1 MEEAEGNDPPA
12 KRPRV
17 EEETQPVAGPSRL
30 PLPDPQPPISAPDS
44 QSSNLRPA
52 GDGSFVEAFPSS
64 TAGAPISP
72 NRRGEKNLA
81 SHLEACGRLGDRDL
95 FETAEILMTTGLNG
109 AGRTK
114 HLKGPMYRQWKGKGK
129 EVWRNDDE
137 LMRDIDSLPRGPK
150 WTTAEVE
157 VGEGRF
163 RGIHTVYLRDVLE
176 VVRQLIGA
184 RRFKRWI
191 RYAPER
197 HWTSRDR
204 KTRIYD
210 EMWSGEWWWLMQ
222 SAIGNNNGTVVP
234 LIVACDETTLTN
246 NPQGPKGHPVY
257 LSLGNISKSVRR
269 KPTKRAMVLVGYLPT
284 DTFSEV
290 KDDETRRRY
299 RAELF
304 HRSLEKVFEPLKTAS
319 SEGTLAWCADGYLR
333 HIYPVIA
340 AWIAD
345 WPEQNDLAGTTRGGC
360 PKCMQGWTGR
370 GDGGPSAPPRDP
382 NATLK
387 AVQAYKQSRKQA
399 TLSTLRLRG
408 VEPFWATIPN
418 VNIGSCLAPDLL
430 HQLYKG
436 MFEHARDWA
445 EDLLGTEEFDKR
457 FKTMPDAQDLRHFK
471 KGVTAV
477 KNWAGRESR
486 DMMRQ
491 FLRVV
496 IDAQAPVDFV
506 RMIRALLDF
515 SYIAHSARLT
525 DVELAELDAA
535 LKAFHEAKDIL
546 IERKMV
552 KEGGFDRI
560 AKLHM
565 LSHYADDI
573 RQLGTPDGYS
583 TETPEYL
590 HIVYV
595 KIPWRM
601 SNRRNPFPQMV
612 AYVQR
617 LEAIHIQRTAIDE
630 YYGEREGADEEE
642 IQLALRLLEDV
653 GERKNENENENENE
667 REIEASGNDGG
678 SEEADSDTDSDTDTD
693 DTDSDEDG
701 EEIGESEEKSAIA
714 GDTYYP
720 RPSIRIAR
728 QPTVRHV
735 PGHVLISSYGCSD
748 FIRVVRA
755 FLLSKTGR
763 KPLLL
768 LPSDTFNVWHKATLF
783 HSPLP
788 FAPNEPPHRDVV
800 RVRPPARDTAGRV
813 NSPGVFDTALFPI
826 DHQFGITRFRA
837 GRVRAI
843 FTLPPHLNHLYSG
856 PLVFLDLYS
865 PFSADTTTSHSLY
878 GVTPSHSDG
887 GNTPTSLVLPLATI
901 AMACHLAP
909 DFSSPRALHRQLLND
924 YYSHFSFLLMAYW
937 RRSNANR
944 PAVSDLYVRSL
955 PINNTY

>member
-1 MEEAEGNDPPA
+1 MEEAAKDEPPT

-17 EEETQPVAGPSRL
+17 DEETPPVAGPSRL
-30 PLPDPQPPISAPDS
+30 PPPDSQPPIPIPDS
-44 QSSNLRPA
+44 QPSNPTQA
-52 GDGSFVEAFPSS
+52 SDGSFVEAFPSS

-72 NRRGEKNLA
+72 NRKGEKKLTE
-81 SHLEACGRLGDRDL
+81 HLESCGRLGDRDL

-114 HLKGPMYRQWKGKGK
+114 HMKGPMYKQWKGKGK
-129 EVWRNDDE
+129 EIWRDDDE
-137 LMRDIDSLPRGPK
+137 LQRDIDGLPKGPE
-150 WTTAEVE
+150 WTTADVT

-163 RGIHTVYLRDVLE
+163 RRTYTVYLRDVLA
-176 VVRQLIGA
+176 VIRQLIGA

-191 RYAPER
+191 RYSPER
-197 HWTSRDR
+197 HWTSKDR

-210 EMWSGEWWWLMQ
+210 EMWSGDWWWRMQ
-222 SAIGNNNGTVVP
+222 YAIGNKNGTVVP
-234 LIVACDETTLTN
+234 LIVASDETTLTN
-246 NPQGPKGHPVY
+246 NPRGPKGHPVY
-257 LSLGNISKSVRR
+257 LSLGNISKTIRR

-284 DTFSEV
+284 DAFSEV

-299 RAELF
+299 RGELL
-304 HRSLEKVFEPLKTAS
+304 HQSLEKVFEPLNTAS
-319 SEGTLAWCADGYLR
+319 SQGTLAWCADGYLR

-345 WPEQNDLAGTTRGGC
+345 WPEQNDLAGTTQGGC
-360 PKCMQGWTGR
+360 PKCMQGWKGR
-370 GDGGPSAPPRDP
+370 GDGGPKASPRDRG
-382 NATLK
+382 ATLK
-387 AVQAYKQSRKQA
+387 ALKAYEQSRKPA
-399 TLSTLRLRG
+399 TLTALRLRG
-408 VEPFWATIPN
+408 VKPFWAAI
-418 VNIGSCLAPDLL
+418 PDLDFGACLVPDML

-445 EDLLGTEEFDKR
+445 EDLLGTEEFNKR

-471 KGVTAV
+471 RGVTAV

-491 FLRVV
+491 FLPIV
-496 IDAQAPVDFV
+496 IDAQAPVAFV

-515 SYIAHSARLT
+515 SYIAHGARLT
-525 DVELAELDAA
+525 GIELAELDAA
-535 LKAFHEAKDIL
+535 LEAFHEAKDIL
-546 IERKMV
+546 IEQKMV
-552 KEGGFDRI
+552 KEDGFDRI

-565 LSHYADDI
+565 LSHYTDDI
-573 RQLGTPDGYS
+573 RALGTPDGYS

-612 AYVQR
+612 KYVRR

-630 YYGEREGADEEE
+630 YYGEHEGADEEE

-653 GERKNENENENENE
+653 DERKNEDEIEIENK
-667 REIEASGNDGG
+667 IEASGSDNS
-678 SEEADSDTDSDTDTD
+678 SEDSNAESDTDSD

-701 EEIGESEEKSAIA
+701 DEIGESEERSAIA
-714 GDTYYP
+714 GNTYYP
-720 RPSIRIAR
+720 QPSIRIAQ

-748 FIRVVRA
+748 FVRVVRA

-768 LPSDTFNVWHKATLF
+768 LPSDTFNVWHKATLY
-783 HSPLP
+783 HPPLP
-788 FAPNEPPHRDVV
+788 FAPSEPPHRDVI
-800 RVRPPARDTAGRV
+800 RVRPPARDQAGRI
-813 NSPGVFDTALFPI
+813 NALGVFDTALFPI
-826 DHQFGITRFRA
+826 DHQLGITRFRA

-843 FTLPPHLNHLYSG
+843 FTLPSHLCHLYSR

-865 PFSADTTTSHSLY
+865 PFSADATNSHGLY
-878 GVTPSHSDG
+878 GVTPSHPDG
-887 GNTPTSLVLPLATI
+887 GDTPTSLVLPLATI
-901 AMACHLAP
+901 AIACHLAP
-909 DFSSPRALHRQLLND
+909 DFSSPKGLRRQLLND
-924 YYSHFSFLLMAYW
+924 YYNHFSFLLMAYW
-937 RRSNANR
+937 RRLNANR
-944 PAVSDLYVRSL
+944 PTVSDQYVHPLSLYY
-955 PINNTY
+955 TY